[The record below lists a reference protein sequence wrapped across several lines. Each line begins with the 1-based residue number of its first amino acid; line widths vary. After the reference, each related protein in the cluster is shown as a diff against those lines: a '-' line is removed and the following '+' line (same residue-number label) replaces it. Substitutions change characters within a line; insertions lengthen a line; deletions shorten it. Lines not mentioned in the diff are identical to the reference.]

1 MLPGTPRGFRD
12 VLPQEALARE
22 QIADAVRA
30 VFSAAGYEPVETPL
44 LESREVLE
52 RAGAPKGHPF
62 QLIDGDDRL
71 LMLRPDLTLP
81 IARMVAQRFGSLS
94 FPLRLRY
101 QAPVV
106 REQASLRGAER
117 QFTQLGVELI
127 GGDEVSGEAEVMA
140 LLGHTLE
147 TLGVKGWRIVCGSV
161 RPLAALLEA
170 VDVGQALKLAV
181 LDAVHGSDFVLLDQ
195 LVDQAALTPE
205 QDRALRDVPRL
216 HGGPD
221 ALDRLESL
229 LANAGVDPVAAGV
242 PELRAICS
250 TAARHLGPGRLAFDF
265 SIINS
270 FDYYTGLVFKAYAPG
285 VPWSVASGGRYDAVL
300 ENMELP
306 SLGACG
312 FALSLERL
320 QEAIEAQ
327 DGRPGRRLRIA
338 VPKGS
343 LFRPTVELLEKAGL
357 PVDELL
363 NLGRRLIVSEGD
375 VEYLIVRATDAPAF
389 VAFGGADCGIC
400 GADSL
405 FEANLDLVQLEDLG
419 YGSCHF
425 VVAEPRANAGMAEEN
440 LARRGS
446 VRVATKYPRIT
457 QAYYDRIGCGVDI
470 LALHGNIELGPIVGM
485 ADRIVDI
492 TATGTTLREN
502 DLVVVDDDVME
513 CTARFFAGT
522 ASFRTDPRV
531 RQLAEKLRALRE
543 SGAVD
548 TDPIPGSNQEVQA

>member
-1 MLPGTPRGFRD
+1 MLPP
-12 VLPQEALARE
+12 EALVHE

-30 VFSAAGYEPVETPL
+30 VFSAAGYQPVETPL
-44 LESREVLE
+44 LESREVIE
-52 RAGAPKGHPF
+52 RAGTLKGHPF
-62 QLIDGDDRL
+62 QLIDADDRL

-81 IARMVAQRFGSLS
+81 IARLVAQHFGSLPL
-94 FPLRLRY
+94 PLRLRY

-127 GGDEVSGEAEVMA
+127 GGDEVSGEAEVMT
-140 LLGHTLE
+140 LLGQTLE
-147 TLGVKGWRIVCGSV
+147 ALGLQDWRIVVGSV
-161 RPLAALLEA
+161 LPLAALLDA
-170 VDVGQALKLAV
+170 TVDSRPLRQAI
-181 LDAVHGSDFVLLDQ
+181 LDAVHQSDFVLLDQ
-195 LVDQAALTPE
+195 LVDQAALPAP
-205 QDRALRDVPRL
+205 QDQALREVPRL
-216 HGGPD
+216 HGGAE
-221 ALDRLESL
+221 ALDQLETL
-229 LANAGVDPVAAGV
+229 LTAAGVAPEAAGV
-242 PELRAICS
+242 PELRAIC
-250 TAARHLGPGRLAFDF
+250 AAVAENLDREHVAFDF

-270 FDYYTGLVFKAYAPG
+270 FNYYTGVVFKAYAPG
-285 VPWSVASGGRYDAVL
+285 VPWSLASGGRYDAVL
-300 ENMELP
+300 ENLDLP
-306 SLGACG
+306 SVGACG
-312 FALSLERL
+312 FAFSLERL
-320 QEAIEAQ
+320 QEALESQEDAAP
-327 DGRPGRRLRIA
+327 RPLRVA

-343 LFRPTVELLEKAGL
+343 LFKPTVDLFEKAGL
-357 PVDELL
+357 PVDDLRD
-363 NLGRRLIVSEGD
+363 LGRRLIVRSGD

-405 FEANLDLVQLEDLG
+405 VEADLDLVQLEDLE
-419 YGSCHF
+419 YGACHF
-425 VVAEPRANAGMAEEN
+425 VVAEPRVNAEQGLAEKN

-513 CTARFFAGT
+513 CTARFFAGP

-531 RQLAEKLRALRE
+531 RSLAERLRQIMETAP
-543 SGAVD
+543 VD
-548 TDPIPGSNQEVQA
+548 TAPIAGSSQEVQA